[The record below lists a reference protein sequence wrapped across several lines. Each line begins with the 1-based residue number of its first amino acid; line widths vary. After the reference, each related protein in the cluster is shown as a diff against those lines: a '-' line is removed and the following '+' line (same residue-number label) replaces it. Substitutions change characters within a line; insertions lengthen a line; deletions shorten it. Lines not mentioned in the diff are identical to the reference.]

1 LRDEVIMAAPLAG
14 TNVIVTGGVRGLGR
28 AMSLGLVAAG
38 AKVAAIYRAA
48 SAAEVAAFQAAA
60 GDQVLPLRCD
70 IADAAQCRTAIDAAV
85 EKFGAIHGLVNNAA
99 RGMQEIGPPGAAK
112 RQRFFEIEPSS
123 WLGAVGSN
131 LNGAFLMARLAT
143 PLLVAQGQGR
153 IVNIGTS
160 FRSMMRG
167 GYSPYG
173 PTKAA
178 LEAATAI
185 WAQDLAGTGVTVNT
199 LMPGRAA
206 DTRMIP
212 AGDVADRGK
221 LLPPECMVAPICWLL
236 SRASDGVTGRRFS
249 AEDWDA
255 SLPPDEA
262 AAKASVPAGWS

>member
-1 LRDEVIMAAPLAG
+1 MTMTLAG
-14 TNVIVTGGVRGLGR
+14 TNIIVSGGVRGLGR
-28 AMSLGLVAAG
+28 AMSLGLIAAG
-38 AKVAAIYRAA
+38 AKVAGIYYRAT
-48 SAAEVAAFQAAA
+48 AAEVAEFQRAA
-60 GDQVLPLRCD
+60 GAGVLSLRCD
-70 IADAAQCRTAIDAAV
+70 IADEAQCRAAIAAAR
-85 EKFGAIHGLVNNAA
+85 EKFGALHGLVNNAA

-112 RQRFFEIEPSS
+112 RQKFFEIEPSA

-131 LNGAFLMARLAT
+131 LNGAFLMARLAA
-143 PLLVAQGQGR
+143 PLFVAQGFGR

-178 LEAATAI
+178 LEAATVI

-212 AGDVADRGK
+212 AADIADRGK
-221 LLPPECMVAPICWLL
+221 LLPAECMVAPICWLM
-236 SRASDGVTGRRFS
+236 SRASDAVTGRRFS

-255 SLPPDEA
+255 SLPAAEA
-262 AAKASVPAGWS
+262 AAKAGVAAGW

>member
-1 LRDEVIMAAPLAG
+1 MTMAAPLAG
-14 TNVIVTGGVRGLGR
+14 TNVIITGGVRGLGR

-38 AKVAAIYRAA
+38 ARVVAIYHAA
-48 SAAEVAAFQAAA
+48 SAAEVAEFAAAA
-60 GDQVLPLRCD
+60 GENVLPVRCD
-70 IADAAQCRTAIDAAV
+70 IADAAQCRAALDAAL

-112 RQRFFEIEPSS
+112 RQKFFEIEPAS

-131 LNGAFLMARLAT
+131 LNGAFLMGRLAA
-143 PLLVAQGQGR
+143 PLFLAQGFGR

-178 LEAATAI
+178 LEAATVI
-185 WAQDLAGTGVTVNT
+185 WAQDLAGSGVTVNV

-212 AGDVADRGK
+212 PGDVADRAK
-221 LLPPECMVAPICWLL
+221 LLPPECMVAPICWLM
-236 SRASDGVTGRRFS
+236 SRAADGVTGRRFS

-255 SLPPDEA
+255 SLPPDAA
-262 AAKASVPAGWS
+262 AAKASVPAGWR